1 MPKNIY
7 DKPSDVVASG
17 GFVLMDGP
25 GTNTI
30 TFTPG
35 AALETASRL
44 QVGAR
49 QAIEQVPGEE
59 DEAEQDGPPEG

>member
-25 GTNTI
+25 GPSTV

-44 QVGAR
+44 QDGAR
-49 QAIEQVPGEE
+49 QALEQQPVDE
-59 DEAEQDGPPEG
+59 DDAEQDDLPEG

>member
-25 GTNTI
+25 GSCHV

-44 QVGAR
+44 QDGAR
-49 QAIEQVPGEE
+49 QAIEQGPAEEE
-59 DEAEQDGPPEG
+59 DPEREPPPLG